1 VAIKV
6 AADEL
11 ARLQHLAGLV
21 QKEREHLEATTQ
33 RLFAQQ
39 WTAQDLPTLVQDI
52 DFSERIDA
60 FVARFGRLQDLL
72 GDKLLP
78 AWLKA
83 MQEPPAPVLD
93 NLNKAEKF
101 GLLPNADQWL
111 ALRRLRN
118 QLVHE
123 YLQNEDELFDALQA
137 ARAGVPVLSQVAKA
151 LAQKVEAIRAH

>member
-1 VAIKV
+1 MAVKV

-11 ARLQHLAGLV
+11 ARLQHLAVLV

-33 RLFAQQ
+33 RLFAQH
-39 WTAQDLPTLVQDI
+39 WTAQDLPSLVQDI
-52 DFSERIDA
+52 DFSERVDA

-101 GLLPNADQWL
+101 GLLPSADQWL

-137 ARAGVPVLSQVAKA
+137 ARAGVPVLSQVAVA
-151 LAQKVEAIRAH
+151 LAQKIQAIGS